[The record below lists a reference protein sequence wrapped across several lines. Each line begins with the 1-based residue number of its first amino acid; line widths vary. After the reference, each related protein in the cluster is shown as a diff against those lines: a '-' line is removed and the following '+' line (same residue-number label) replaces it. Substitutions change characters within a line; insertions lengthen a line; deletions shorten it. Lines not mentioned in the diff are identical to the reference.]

1 MPSLRDKGASRRALA
16 RDCWGERLDE
26 SLLSVAAEVAVARRR
41 KSFGVRSA
49 RWAGQLLSFRRS
61 GLPSSASAL
70 KTAIG
75 GLVMRCSSEYFS
87 NSIPA

>member
-1 MPSLRDKGASRRALA
+1 MVA
-16 RDCWGERLDE
+16 RDRWDERLDE
-26 SLLSVAAEVAVARRR
+26 ELLSVAAEAAVARRR
-41 KSFGVRSA
+41 KSFGVRCA

-75 GLVMRCSSEYFS
+75 GLIMRCSWEYFS